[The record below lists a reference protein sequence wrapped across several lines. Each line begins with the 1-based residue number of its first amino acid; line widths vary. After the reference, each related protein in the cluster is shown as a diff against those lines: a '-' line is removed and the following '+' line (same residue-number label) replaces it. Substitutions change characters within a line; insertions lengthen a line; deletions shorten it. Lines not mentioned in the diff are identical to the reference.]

1 MENQINDMFARIHE
15 ITIKAV
21 QRRIRLKYL
30 EHKVRVF
37 YLEIGNKKII
47 VIEKI

>member
-1 MENQINDMFARIHE
+1 MFARIHE

-37 YLEIGNKKII
+37 YLEIGNENMLVIGKNIKKMSLY
-47 VIEKI
+47 